1 MKKKTIYTSLVLLSA
16 GMGLCSCEGL
26 LDEHPDSYY
35 ERSDF
40 FRNASTVQMGI
51 TGIYNVLPSIYGDYD
66 MAFAASDDTYY
77 VSGINQ
83 DSGRRDIA
91 HYQLTTSNTYVENEW
106 MYTYDGLNRANYM
119 IDGIE
124 NMDGYDDSEE
134 LHLLVAEAKFL
145 RAFLSFNL
153 VKYWGDVPYKTT
165 YTGTY
170 GEAYGPRVDREEIY
184 DQIISDLEDA
194 KILEWADASSSPE
207 RASQGAV
214 RALLMRVLLFR
225 AGYSLRMDG
234 SLQRPDDSAREEYFT
249 AVTREWEAFEQSGA
263 HGFYNGG
270 YEALFRSFS
279 EGELNSR
286 ESIFEIAFYTEDG
299 RTGARGYW
307 GTYNGPLVAAPGI
320 TATETDGFMGRA
332 NAMYRVI
339 PEWRDFFEY
348 SEEEGGVRDERRDV
362 MVCTYQYNWDS
373 DLYAHVVQDNTD
385 RPKQWYPGKWR
396 REWMPLGYKDP
407 NITDVNYCNIR
418 YADVVLMAAEA
429 YNEIGQTGKA
439 WELLNNVRS
448 RAGASQITAAN
459 YSTLMKAPK
468 VYDLD
473 FIDDSDEAGRFRTAL
488 FWERGFEL
496 AFEGHRKFDLI
507 RWGILK
513 EALALPEDHNTAA
526 NQGED
531 GFIAKHTFQSGKH
544 ELFPIPLDEIQANP
558 YLNNTNNPN
567 Y

>member
-1 MKKKTIYTSLVLLSA
+1 MKRTITIFFAAAALSS
-16 GMGLCSCEGL
+16 CSGV
-26 LDEHPDSYY
+26 LDENPGSYY
-35 ERSDF
+35 ERDEF
-40 FRNASTVQMGI
+40 FKNAQTVRMGI
-51 TGIYNVLPSIYGDYD
+51 TGIYNVLPSLYGDCE

-83 DSGRRDIA
+83 DNSRRDIA
-91 HYQLTTSNTYVENEW
+91 HYNLTTTNSYVETVWN
-106 MYTYDGLNRANYM
+106 YTYDGLNRANYM
-119 IDGIE
+119 IQGIE
-124 NMDGYDDSEE
+124 GMDGYEDSEE

-145 RAFLSFNL
+145 RAFFSFNL
-153 VKYWGDVPYKTT
+153 VRYWGDVPYKTSS
-165 YTGTY
+165 TGSY
-170 GEAYGPRVDREEIY
+170 EEAYLPRTDRQEIY
-184 DQIISDLEDA
+184 DQIVADLEDA
-194 KILEWADASSSPE
+194 KILSWADASTSPE
-207 RASQGAV
+207 RATQGAV

-225 AGYSLRMDG
+225 AGYSLGMDG
-234 SLQRPDDSAREEYFT
+234 ALHRPDEDARMEYFT
-249 AVTREWEAFEQSGA
+249 AVTREWEAFEQNGY
-263 HGFYNGG
+263 HGFYDGG

-279 EGELNSR
+279 EGVLNSK
-286 ESIFEIAFYTEDG
+286 ESIFEVAFYTEDG

-320 TATETDGFMGRA
+320 DPTETDSYMGRA
-332 NAMYRVI
+332 NAMFRVI

-362 MVCTYQYNWDS
+362 MVCTYQYNWNS
-373 DLYAHVVQDNTD
+373 DTYSHEKQDNID

-407 NITDVNYCNIR
+407 NITDVNYCNMR

-429 YNEIGQTGKA
+429 YNEIGETGKA
-439 WELLNNVRS
+439 WTLLNSVRS
-448 RAGASQITAAN
+448 RAGATEITSSN
-459 YSTLMKAPK
+459 YASLMKSPK
-468 VYDLD
+468 VYDLP
-473 FIDDSDEAGRFRTAL
+473 FIDDSDEAGKFRTAL

-513 EALALPEDHNTAA
+513 EALALPAEHNTRA

-531 GFIAKHTFQSGKH
+531 AFIAGSTFQSGKH
-544 ELFPIPLDEIQANP
+544 ELFPIPLDEIQANRL
-558 YLNNTNNPN
+558 LNNTNNPN

>member
-1 MKKKTIYTSLVLLSA
+1 MKRTITIFFAAAALSS
-16 GMGLCSCEGL
+16 CSGV
-26 LDEHPDSYY
+26 LDENPGSYY
-35 ERSDF
+35 ERDEF
-40 FRNASTVQMGI
+40 FKNAQTVRMGI
-51 TGIYNVLPSIYGDYD
+51 TGIYNVLPSLYGDCE

-83 DSGRRDIA
+83 DNSRRDIA
-91 HYQLTTSNTYVENEW
+91 HYNLTTTNSYVETVWN
-106 MYTYDGLNRANYM
+106 YTYDGLNRANYM
-119 IDGIE
+119 IQGIE
-124 NMDGYDDSEE
+124 GMDGYEDSEE

-145 RAFLSFNL
+145 RAFFSFNL
-153 VKYWGDVPYKTT
+153 VRYWGDVPYKTSP
-165 YTGTY
+165 TGSY
-170 GEAYGPRVDREEIY
+170 EGAYLPRTDRQEIY
-184 DQIISDLEDA
+184 DQIVADLEDA
-194 KILEWADASSSPE
+194 KILSWADASTSPE
-207 RASQGAV
+207 RATQGAV

-225 AGYSLRMDG
+225 AGYSLGMDG
-234 SLQRPDDSAREEYFT
+234 ALHRPDEDARMEYFT
-249 AVTREWEAFEQSGA
+249 AVTREWEAFEQNGY
-263 HGFYNGG
+263 HGFYDGG

-279 EGELNSR
+279 EGVLNSK
-286 ESIFEIAFYTEDG
+286 ESIFEVAFYTEDG

-320 TATETDGFMGRA
+320 DPTETDSYMGRA
-332 NAMYRVI
+332 NAMFRVI

-362 MVCTYQYNWDS
+362 MVCTYQYNWNS
-373 DLYAHVVQDNTD
+373 DTYSHEKQDNID

-407 NITDVNYCNIR
+407 NITDVNYCNMR

-429 YNEIGQTGKA
+429 YNEIGETGKA
-439 WELLNNVRS
+439 WTLLNSVRS
-448 RAGASQITAAN
+448 RAGATEITSSN
-459 YSTLMKAPK
+459 YASLMKSPK
-468 VYDLD
+468 VYDLP
-473 FIDDSDEAGRFRTAL
+473 FIDDSDEAGKFRTAL

-513 EALALPEDHNTAA
+513 EALALPAEHNTRA

-531 GFIAKHTFQSGKH
+531 AFIAGSTFQSGKH
-544 ELFPIPLDEIQANP
+544 ELFPIPLDEIQANRL
-558 YLNNTNNPN
+558 LNNTNNPN

>member
-1 MKKKTIYTSLVLLSA
+1 MKNSILYTISAFAAATACLS
-16 GMGLCSCEGL
+16 SCEGL
-26 LDEHPDSYY
+26 LEEHPDSYY

-40 FRNASTVQMGI
+40 FKDESTVQMGI

-83 DSGRRDIA
+83 DNGRRDIA
-91 HYQLTTSNTYVENEW
+91 HYQLSTSNTYVENAW
-106 MYTYDGLNRANYM
+106 RYSYDGLNRANYM
-119 IDGIE
+119 ISGIE
-124 NMDGYDDSEE
+124 GMDGYKDSET
-134 LHLLVAEAKFL
+134 LQQLVAEAKFL
-145 RAFLSFNL
+145 RAFFSFYL
-153 VKYWGDVPYKTT
+153 VKNWGDVPYKTE

-170 GEAYGPRVDREEIY
+170 EQAYGPRVDRQLIY
-184 DQIISDLEDA
+184 DQIVSDLEDA
-194 KILEWADASSSPE
+194 KILPWADAATSPE
-207 RASQGAV
+207 RATQGAV

-225 AGYSLRMDG
+225 AGYSLSMEG
-234 SLQRPDDSAREEYFT
+234 SLGRPEDSEREEYFT
-249 AVTREWEAFEQSGA
+249 AVTEEWEAFEQNGY

-279 EGELNSR
+279 QGVLDSR
-286 ESIFEIAFYTEDG
+286 ESIFEVAFYTEDG

-320 TATETDGFMGRA
+320 SATETDNYMGRA

-339 PEWRDFFEY
+339 PEWRDFFEF
-348 SEEEGGVRDERRDV
+348 SEDGTGVTDERRDV

-373 DLYAHVVQDNTD
+373 ESYSHVIQDNTD

-429 YNEIGQTGKA
+429 YNELGVTGKA
-439 WELLNNVRS
+439 WELINSVRS
-448 RAGASQITAAN
+448 RAGATPVTASN
-459 YSTLMKAPK
+459 FSTLMKAPK
-468 VYDLD
+468 VYDLP
-473 FIDDSDEAGRFRTAL
+473 FIDDSDEQGRIRTAL

-496 AFEGHRKFDLI
+496 AFEGHRKYDLI

-513 EALALPEDHNTAA
+513 EALALPEDNNTAA

-531 GFIAKHTFQSGKH
+531 GFIAKHTFQTGKH
-544 ELFPIPLDEIQANP
+544 ELFPIPLDEIQSNRC
-558 YLNNTNNPN
+558 LNNTNNPN